1 MENIVFDTGTREYRI
16 NGGAILRFNPSDPNL
31 FMRFLQGADK
41 VTALETELTAR
52 FGMLQSTDTPEKRT
66 AAMLEIMGETDKAL
80 KTLLTE
86 IFGGENDF
94 HQILSGIN
102 LLAVAGNGQR
112 VITNL
117 LQCLQPILVEGAEAY
132 ADAKAENALAQAK
145 ARRADQ
151 GGVGQ

>member
-1 MENIVFDTGTREYRI
+1 MENIVFDTGIREYRI

-41 VTALETELTAR
+41 VTALERELTAR
-52 FGMLQSTDTPEKRT
+52 FGKLQTTDAPENRT

-80 KTLLTE
+80 KSLLTE

-94 HQILSGIN
+94 HQILRDIN

-132 ADAKAENALAQAK
+132 AAAKADDALAQANV
-145 ARRADQ
+145 RRAHQ
-151 GGVGQ
+151 GGVSQ